1 MVEIDE
7 KQYSLEILDTAGTV
21 NEYTRF
27 IYK

>member
-21 NEYTRF
+21 NEYTRL
-27 IYK
+27 I